1 MNNFLSK
8 IVFCLLGLA
17 SFSYGWDDYDTEGL
31 VFEYTPV
38 VDAPKVSD
46 SDYDRPATNEG
57 LHWMKK
63 KTKKKQKV
71 SSTKSEK
78 KHKEYACYGSLKSSE
93 DAFGYGSCKPSYG
106 SKTYVRSH
114 TRVCKSGKV
123 TRVRGHWRKK

>member
-38 VDAPKVSD
+38 VEATKVSD
-46 SDYDRPATNEG
+46 SDCDRPATNEG

-63 KTKKKQKV
+63 KSNVQSKV
-71 SSTKSEK
+71 SSAKSK
-78 KHKEYACYGSLKSSE
+78 KKNKEYACYGSLKSTADS
-93 DAFGYGSCKPSYG
+93 FGYGSCKPASG
-106 SKTYVRSH
+106 NKTWVRSH